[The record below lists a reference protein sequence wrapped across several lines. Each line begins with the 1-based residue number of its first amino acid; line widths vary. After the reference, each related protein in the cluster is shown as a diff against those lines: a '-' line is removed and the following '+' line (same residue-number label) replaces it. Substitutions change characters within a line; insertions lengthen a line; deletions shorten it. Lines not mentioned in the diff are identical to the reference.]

1 MSMPNKKLLA
11 AGLAAGSLLLWGCQE
26 RGPGTGQTADYQF
39 QQQDEEG
46 VSAGTEGSVPAQPE
60 ATPQQPGTGG
70 SGETGLNTDQPVSGT
85 GPASVAQPNPDG
97 YGDTA
102 GNADTTMDTSAPT
115 GQGSGEVAPGGLG
128 GTGSNTNNE
137 AAPGTGGAGMEG
149 TGEEER
155 VTDPRMEP
163 GAEYEPGVG
172 APEPEASTGGA
183 GEGYDSADG
192 VTGTTGEETDT
203 ATGTTG
209 TQSESGSQEQP

>member
-39 QQQDEEG
+39 QQEDRDTAAVGQQQAAPSQG
-46 VSAGTEGSVPAQPE
+46 APA
-60 ATPQQPGTGG
+60 QPGTGG

-85 GPASVAQPNPDG
+85 GPSSVTQPNPDG

-137 AAPGTGGAGMEG
+137 STSPGTGGSGMEG
-149 TGEEER
+149 TGEEEER

-163 GAEYEPGVG
+163 GADYQPGEG
-172 APEPEASTGGA
+172 AEAGTGGA
-183 GEGYDSADG
+183 GEGYDSTDG